1 MSELVV
7 IQKTELLE
15 IIKSAVSAALK
26 KELEKEKKVKEKM
39 NIKEAA
45 DYLGISVP
53 NLNRKKDQGIVI
65 FSKIDGRVVF
75 SKKDLDEYFKKCK
88 STATQTATFKKVG

>member
-1 MSELVV
+1 MNELVV
-7 IQKTELLE
+7 IQKSELQE
-15 IIKSAVSAALK
+15 IIKSTVIAAIA
-26 KELEKEKKVKEKM
+26 ESQKEKAKEKM

-45 DYLGISVP
+45 RYLGISVP

-88 STATQTATFKKVG
+88 STATQTVTFKK

>member
-1 MSELVV
+1 MNELVV
-7 IQKTELLE
+7 IQKNELLE
-15 IIKSAVSAALK
+15 ILKSAVTAAIQE
-26 KELEKEKKVKEKM
+26 ELEKEKKVKEKM

-45 DYLGISVP
+45 AYLGISVP
-53 NLNRKKDQGIVI
+53 NLNRKKNEGIII

-88 STATQTATFKKVG
+88 STATQTVTFKK

>member
-7 IQKTELLE
+7 IQKTELQE
-15 IIKSAVSAALK
+15 IIKSAVCSAIQ
-26 KELEKEKKVKEKM
+26 ELEKEKKVKEKM

>member
-7 IQKTELLE
+7 IQKIELQE
-15 IIKSAVSAALK
+15 IIKNAVSSAIQ
-26 KELEKEKKVKEKM
+26 EMEKQKKVKEKM

-45 DYLGISVP
+45 EYLGISVP
-53 NLNRKKDQGIVI
+53 NLNRKKDNGIVP

-75 SKKDLDEYFKKCK
+75 SKKDLDLFYEKCK
-88 STATQTATFKKVG
+88 STATQTATIRKVG

>member
-7 IQKTELLE
+7 IQKGELQE
-15 IIKSAVSAALK
+15 IIKNAVKSV
-26 KELEKEKKVKEKM
+26 LEEQKNKKVKEKM

-45 DYLGISVP
+45 KYLGISEP
-53 NLNRKKDQGIVI
+53 TINRKKDQGII
-65 FSKIDGRVVF
+65 PFSKLGGRVVF

-88 STATQTATFKKVG
+88 STATQTVTFKK

>member
-1 MSELVV
+1 MNELVV
-7 IQKTELLE
+7 IEKKELQE
-15 IIKSAVSAALK
+15 IIKSTVIAAIA
-26 KELEKEKKVKEKM
+26 ESQKEKAKEKM

-45 DYLGISVP
+45 KYLGISVP

-88 STATQTATFKKVG
+88 STATQTVTFKK

>member
-7 IQKTELLE
+7 VQKNELQE
-15 IIKSAVSAALK
+15 IIKSAVSAAIQ
-26 KELEKEKKVKEKM
+26 ELEKEKKVKEKM

-45 DYLGISVP
+45 AHLGISVP
-53 NLNRKKDQGIVI
+53 NLNRKKDQGII
-65 FSKIDGRVVF
+65 PFSKLGGRVVF

-88 STATQTATFKKVG
+88 STATQTVTFKKVN